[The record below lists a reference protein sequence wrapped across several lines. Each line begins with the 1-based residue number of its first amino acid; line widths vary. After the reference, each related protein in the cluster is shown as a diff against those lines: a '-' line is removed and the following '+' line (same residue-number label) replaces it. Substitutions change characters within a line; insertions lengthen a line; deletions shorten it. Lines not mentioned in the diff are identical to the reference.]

1 MKSIKVRLPCGV
13 APFDDAAGLQLAGL
27 PLTPESCGLPL
38 QCSRGPGFLREAE
51 LMKIQKVTVEVLE
64 TPVALEYVAAGNSV
78 ESNWHVLA
86 KVDTDGGV
94 QGMGFAVATRET
106 LVRPLARAAEELG
119 RLLVGMEILEI
130 EAARARLERAGG
142 WTGPGGM
149 LNMAMS
155 PLDIAIWDAAGKTL
169 DQPLYRLLGGYT
181 DRVRAYASDGLW
193 YSLDLETLARSAR
206 SHVDRGFD
214 LMKLRLGREPTP
226 AAEAARVR
234 TVQDAVGDRV
244 GIMVD
249 ATESWSEPQALASGR
264 ALQEAGITWLEDPVN
279 HRNLPG
285 LAALT
290 QALEVPVAAGEHLFG
305 LEPFQRTLDARAVN
319 IAIIDLAR
327 VGGITPWMKVAA
339 LAQARGIPLAGHVIP
354 EVHVHLLA
362 SVPNGYLVEYM
373 PRSEPLFKTR
383 LSLENGYLVAPQAP
397 GLGVELDEA
406 ACDRYRVSH

>member
-1 MKSIKVRLPCGV
+1 
-13 APFDDAAGLQLAGL
+13 
-27 PLTPESCGLPL
+27 
-38 QCSRGPGFLREAE
+38 
-51 LMKIQKVTVEVLE
+51 MKIQKVTVEVLE

-86 KVDTDGGV
+86 RVDTDDGV
-94 QGMGFAVATRET
+94 QGIGFAVATRET

-155 PLDIAIWDAAGKTL
+155 PLDIALWDAAGKTL
-169 DQPLYRLLGGYT
+169 GQPLYRRLGGYT

-193 YSLDLETLARSAR
+193 YSLPLETLARSAM

-214 LMKLRLGREPTP
+214 LVKLRLGREPTP
-226 AAEAARVR
+226 AAEVARVR
-234 TVQDAVGDRV
+234 LVQDAVGDRV
-244 GIMVD
+244 GVMVD
-249 ATESWSEPQALASGR
+249 ATESWSEPQALASGK

-285 LAALT
+285 LAALA

-305 LEPFQRTLDARAVN
+305 LESFQHTLDARAVN

-339 LAQARGIPLAGHVIP
+339 LAQAQGIPLAGHVIP

-383 LSLENGYLVAPQAP
+383 LSLEDGYLVAPQAP

>member
-1 MKSIKVRLPCGV
+1 
-13 APFDDAAGLQLAGL
+13 
-27 PLTPESCGLPL
+27 
-38 QCSRGPGFLREAE
+38 
-51 LMKIQKVTVEVLE
+51 MKIQKVTVEVMK

-78 ESNWHVLA
+78 EFNWHVLC
-86 KVDTDGGV
+86 KVDAGDGI
-94 QGMGFAVATRET
+94 QGTGFAVATRET
-106 LVRPLARAAEELG
+106 LVRPLALAAEELG

-149 LNMAMS
+149 LNMAIS
-155 PLDIAIWDAAGKTL
+155 PLDIALWDAAGKVL

-193 YSLDLETLARSAR
+193 YSLPLETLTRSAR
-206 SHVDRGFD
+206 NHVDRGFD
-214 LMKLRLGREPTP
+214 MIKLRLGREPTP

-234 TVQDAVGDRV
+234 AVQEAVGDRV

-249 ATESWSEPQALASGR
+249 ATESWSEPQALAAGR
-264 ALQEAGITWLEDPVN
+264 ALQDAGITWLEDPVN

-285 LAALT
+285 LAALAR
-290 QALEVPVAAGEHLFG
+290 ALEVPVAAGEHLFG
-305 LEPFQRTLDARAVN
+305 LEPFQRTLDALAVN
-319 IAIIDLAR
+319 IAIVDLAR

-339 LAQARGIPLAGHVIP
+339 LAQAHGVPLAGHVIP

-362 SVPNGYLVEYM
+362 AVPNGYLVEYM

-383 LSLENGYLVAPQAP
+383 LNLEDGHLVAPQVP

-406 ACDRYRVSH
+406 ACDRYRVGL